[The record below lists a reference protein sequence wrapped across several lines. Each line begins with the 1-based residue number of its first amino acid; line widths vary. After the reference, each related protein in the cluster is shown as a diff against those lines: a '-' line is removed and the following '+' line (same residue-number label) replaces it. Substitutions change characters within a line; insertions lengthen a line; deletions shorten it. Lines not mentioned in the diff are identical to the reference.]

1 MNGQKHS
8 AAGPQKPTAFQQKPV
23 LFGSAVTQKTT
34 VTQQKMT
41 SQEPAVP
48 PKAAARPEEAAHSA
62 PPALEY
68 GLIGAKL
75 GHSYSKPIHQQ
86 LGGYRYE
93 LCPLPTEA
101 EARAFLERRAFR
113 GINVTV
119 PYKQLI
125 IPYCDELDERAKA
138 IGAVNTVVNRG
149 GRLYGYNTDFSGMEY
164 LLASL
169 GVSLAGRTLL
179 ILGTGGT
186 CRTALAVAKSGGAK
200 RVLVASRSP
209 AGGAGLPGDVRVV
222 SYQEAARHPEVE
234 VLINTS
240 PAGMYPAV
248 GECLVDLA
256 AFPNLCAVAD
266 VIYNPFKTELILR
279 AEERGIPAE
288 SGFGML
294 VAQAVYAAEH
304 FMDKKLDAAVI
315 PHIAAQLKAE
325 IANLSLVGMPSSGK
339 TSVGRQL
346 AKRLGKTFVDLD
358 TEIVRAAGM
367 PIPQI
372 FAQQGEAGFRRI
384 EAEVTARFA
393 KEHGQVISCGGGIVK
408 TPGNA
413 RALRQ
418 NGPVLFLDRP
428 LSQLSV
434 GGGRPLSKSREALA
448 QMETERRPLYMAAAD
463 AVVPNNTTF
472 NAAVRAAMEA
482 FYEAIDPQRTQS

>member
-1 MNGQKHS
+1 VKDQQHPANS
-8 AAGPQKPTAFQQKPV
+8 AAAPANGPAPRPEQAADGCPEQAAEARLAQ
-23 LFGSAVTQKTT
+23 
-34 VTQQKMT
+34 
-41 SQEPAVP
+41 
-48 PKAAARPEEAAHSA
+48 AAAGCPA

-101 EARAFLERRAFR
+101 EARAFLERRAFK

-119 PYKQLI
+119 PYKQLV
-125 IPYCDELDERAKA
+125 IPYCDELDERAAA
-138 IGAVNTVVNRG
+138 IGAVNTVVRRG

-164 LLASL
+164 LLACL
-169 GVSLAGRTLL
+169 GVSLAGRSLL

-186 CRTALAVAKSGGAK
+186 CRTALAVAKHQGAK
-200 RVLVASRSP
+200 SILVASRRP
-209 AGGAGLPGDVRVV
+209 AGGAALPEGARVV
-222 SYQEAARHPEVE
+222 SYEEAARHPEVE

-240 PAGMYPAV
+240 PAGMYPQV
-248 GECLVDLA
+248 GECLLDLDA
-256 AFPNLCAVAD
+256 LPNLRAVAD

-304 FMDKKLDAAVI
+304 FMGKKLDEAAI
-315 PHIAAQLKAE
+315 PRITAQMRGE
-325 IANLSLVGMPSSGK
+325 IANLSLIGMPSSGK

-346 AKRLGKTFVDLD
+346 AKRLNKAFVDLD
-358 TEIVRAAGM
+358 AEIVKTAGM

-372 FAQQGEAGFRRI
+372 FAQQGEGGFRQL

-393 KEHGQVISCGGGIVK
+393 KEHGQVLSCGGGVVK
-408 TPGNA
+408 TAGNV

-428 LSQLSV
+428 LDQLSV
-434 GGGRPLSKSREALA
+434 GGGRPLSKSAEALA
-448 QMETERRPLYMAAAD
+448 AMEAERRPLYLAAAD

-472 NAAVRAAMEA
+472 NAAVRAAMEG
-482 FYEAIDPQRTQS
+482 FYEAIDPERAKP